1 MLSLEMIYHNIS
13 LKMISIE
20 ISTRRILEIIRSM
33 HYVTINY
40 SIGVASFSIE
50 GETKLV

>member
-1 MLSLEMIYHNIS
+1 MIFSIS
-13 LKMISIE
+13 LKMILIE
-20 ISTRRILEIIRSM
+20 ISTRRILEIIRLM

>member
-1 MLSLEMIYHNIS
+1 MIFSIS
-13 LKMISIE
+13 LKMILIE

-50 GETKLV
+50 GETKLI

>member
-1 MLSLEMIYHNIS
+1 MHLS
-13 LKMISIE
+13 LKMILIE